1 MQRRRTHRAKSASH
15 LRKPRDRKLVGK
27 DLDLLL
33 LAGCSCLLTVL
44 YHPVAEA
51 LHSAQ
56 LVNNAQAAVATQTSK
71 APANQTNSI
80 YTTLPPRREEIREDE
95 EA

>member
-1 MQRRRTHRAKSASH
+1 MLRRRPNRAKATRPQNSRT
-15 LRKPRDRKLVGK
+15 LKLVSR

-51 LHSAQ
+51 LQSAQ
-56 LVNNAQAAVATQTSK
+56 SVNNAQVAVATQTSK
-71 APANQTNSI
+71 APVNSTSPI
-80 YTTLPPRREEIREDE
+80 HTTLPPRREAIKEEED
-95 EA
+95 A